1 MGDKK
6 ESARSRCSSSRAK
19 GVHLHRDTD
28 IVANGWTRAQC
39 RAMAVAMGG
48 GWLVLAALEVFFQW

>member
-1 MGDKK
+1 MKDKK

-39 RAMAVAMGG
+39 RAIGLVFCGWFAAMAI
-48 GWLVLAALEVFFQW
+48 LEVIF

>member
-1 MGDKK
+1 MSDRK

-19 GVHLHRDTD
+19 GVHSDRDTD

-39 RAMAVAMGG
+39 RAIGLVFCGWFAVMSI
-48 GWLVLAALEVFFQW
+48 LEVAF

>member
-1 MGDKK
+1 MMHVK

-19 GVHLHRDTD
+19 VSTGKRDTD

-39 RAMAVAMGG
+39 RAIGAVFVSWFAVMAV
-48 GWLVLAALEVFFQW
+48 LEVIF

>member
-1 MGDKK
+1 MNDRK

-19 GVHLHRDTD
+19 VSTGKRDTD

-39 RAMAVAMGG
+39 RAICLVFCGWFAVMS
-48 GWLVLAALEVFFQW
+48 LIEVVL